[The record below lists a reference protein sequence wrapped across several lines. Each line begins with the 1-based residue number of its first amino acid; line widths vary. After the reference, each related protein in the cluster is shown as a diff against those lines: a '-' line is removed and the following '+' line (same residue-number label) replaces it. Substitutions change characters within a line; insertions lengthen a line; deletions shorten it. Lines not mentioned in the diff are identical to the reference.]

1 MTFLHQPPRRC
12 LGVDV
17 AKDTIAISDGCTAT
31 VIANQR
37 QQIRRFLRKCGAEL
51 VICEPTGGYET
62 ILMEECLVRKLP
74 LHRADTRKL
83 KAFIRSRGRLGKS
96 DAIDAREMVAYGLER
111 WATLPLWQAQDPC
124 EARLKALVRRRADL
138 VAIRVAEHNRA
149 KAPSSHEPGSREL
162 GARELGARELAASF
176 KAMLD
181 VLNRQILL
189 VDKAIRALLRSASLV
204 QRTTTATAMKGIGE
218 TTAAALIAAMP
229 ELGKMDRRQ
238 AAALAGLAPHPNESG
253 NKIGYRRMRGG
264 RPSIRT
270 ILFMPAMQAAQGRGE
285 FVAFYKR
292 LIDNGKKPIVALAA
306 VMRKIVITLNAR
318 FRDQLSQQS

>member
-1 MTFLHQPPRRC
+1 MTFLHHPPRLC

-17 AKDTIAISDGCTAT
+17 AKDTIAVFDGRIAT
-31 VIANQR
+31 VIPNQR
-37 QQIRRFLRKCGAEL
+37 KQIRHFLRRCDADL
-51 VICEPTGGYET
+51 VICEPTGGYEI
-62 ILMEECLVRKLP
+62 ILMEECRGLKLP

-96 DAIDAREMVAYGLER
+96 DAIDAREMVAYGMER
-111 WATLPLWQAQDPC
+111 WATLPLWQAEDPC

-138 VAIRVAEHNRA
+138 VAMRVAEQNRA
-149 KAPSSHEPGSREL
+149 KAPS
-162 GARELGARELAASF
+162 AREGGSGEGGGRDLAATF
-176 KAMLD
+176 KAMLA

-189 VDKAIRALLRSASLV
+189 VDKAIRALMRSASLV
-204 QRTTTATAMKGIGE
+204 ERARTATAMKGIGE
-218 TTAAALIAAMP
+218 TTAAALIAALP
-229 ELGKMDRRQ
+229 ELGKMDRKQ

-264 RPSIRT
+264 RPAVRT

-285 FVAFYKR
+285 FATFYKR
-292 LIDNGKKPIVALAA
+292 LIQNGKKPIVALAA